1 MKSEMSA
8 IRDKHAVPRRSVIKA
23 AAGDLTE
30 MDLLANERCVAFNG
44 SPIFDRKKRNLKRW
58 KCMAGGTSFKEA
70 WQCGAWPCTSLTA
83 EGLL

>member
-30 MDLLANERCVAFNG
+30 MDLLANERCVAF
-44 SPIFDRKKRNLKRW
+44 
-58 KCMAGGTSFKEA
+58 
-70 WQCGAWPCTSLTA
+70 
-83 EGLL
+83 